1 MVEPKKKEKPLSTM
15 EFEKE
20 KLELIKLRI
29 KNKYYE
35 RSDVL
40 EEVASAI
47 LKKDLPSHQSTS

>member
-1 MVEPKKKEKPLSTM
+1 MAEHKKEKPVNTM

-29 KNKYYE
+29 KNKYYD

-40 EEVASAI
+40 EKVASAI
-47 LKKDLPSHQSTS
+47 LKKDPSPRKSTS

>member
-1 MVEPKKKEKPLSTM
+1 MAEQKKEKTVDTM
-15 EFEKE
+15 KFEKE

-29 KNKYYE
+29 KNKFYD

-47 LKKDLPSHQSTS
+47 LKKDPSPHQSTS

>member
-1 MVEPKKKEKPLSTM
+1 MVEQKKKKLLNTM

-47 LKKDLPSHQSTS
+47 LKKEPSSHQSTS

>member
-1 MVEPKKKEKPLSTM
+1 MVEQKIKKSLNTM

-47 LKKDLPSHQSTS
+47 LKKDPSQR

>member
-1 MVEPKKKEKPLSTM
+1 MVEKKKEKLLDTM
-15 EFEKE
+15 DFEKE

-29 KNKYYE
+29 KNKFYE

-47 LKKDLPSHQSTS
+47 LKKDPSPRQSTS

>member
-1 MVEPKKKEKPLSTM
+1 MVEQKKKKSLNTM

-47 LKKDLPSHQSTS
+47 LKKDPSPRQSNA

>member
-1 MVEPKKKEKPLSTM
+1 MVEQKKKKSLNTM

-47 LKKDLPSHQSTS
+47 LKKDPSPRQSSA

>member
-1 MVEPKKKEKPLSTM
+1 MVERKKKKSLDTM

-47 LKKDLPSHQSTS
+47 LKKDPSPHQSTS

>member
-1 MVEPKKKEKPLSTM
+1 MVEQKKKKSLNTM

-29 KNKYYE
+29 KNKYYD

-40 EEVASAI
+40 EKVASAI
-47 LKKDLPSHQSTS
+47 LKKDPSPRQSTS